1 MTEHILVQTEAR
13 IQKIQLKRPE
23 KKNALTRAMYSALA
37 EAIGQGEADDDIRAI
52 FITGSDGSFSSG
64 NDIMDFLQGPVLGEN
79 SPVSQFL
86 AAISQAKKPIV
97 AAVNGVA
104 VGIGATMLLHCDL
117 VYAAES
123 ARFRLPFVNLGLNPE
138 AGSSYLLPQ
147 MMGYHRAA
155 ELVLLGDFFDADMAR
170 KVGIVNAVYT
180 DDDLLENA
188 WQKALQL
195 AAQPPAALRLAKSL
209 LKRSSAPA
217 IAEAMREEG
226 KHFAGRLQSPEA
238 AEAMQAFME
247 RRKPDFSRFK

>member
-1 MTEHILVQTEAR
+1 
-13 IQKIQLKRPE
+13 
-23 KKNALTRAMYSALA
+23 
-37 EAIGQGEADDDIRAI
+37 
-52 FITGSDGSFSSG
+52 
-64 NDIMDFLQGPVLGEN
+64 
-79 SPVSQFL
+79 
-86 AAISQAKKPIV
+86 
-97 AAVNGVA
+97 
-104 VGIGATMLLHCDL
+104 
-117 VYAAES
+117 
-123 ARFRLPFVNLGLNPE
+123 LPFVNLGLNPE